1 MSMSQA
7 RKTRESMQPLPQ
19 RICKVVLALLLTSGC
34 AGVPSG
40 IAQTVYQPPM
50 PPPANPAAF
59 PTSRDDWYISVQ
71 DKFNRYSGKPAAI
84 IFDGDSITNRWETT
98 GKATWIARYAA
109 RAADFGIEGDRIE
122 NLLWRLSKGQVTG
135 IDPKVVVLMIGTNNV
150 GRNSPDQI
158 ADGIKAAVATYE
170 TLCPTAHII
179 LMAVFPRGSTP
190 DDGNRLKLAAV
201 NKQIAVLDDGQ
212 RVSFV
217 DIGPE
222 LMEKNGAITLEM
234 MPDAVHP
241 TAKGYVIWADAI
253 QPLIDKYAPL
263 PR

>member
-1 MSMSQA
+1 
-7 RKTRESMQPLPQ
+7 MQPQ
-19 RICKVVLALLLTSGC
+19 RTRKVILALLLASG
-34 AGVPSG
+34 GVSVPSG
-40 IAQTVYQPPM
+40 IAQTVYQPPA

-59 PTSRDDWYISVQ
+59 PAPRDDWYISVQ
-71 DKFNRYSGKPAAI
+71 DKFNRFSGKPADI
-84 IFDGDSITNRWETT
+84 VFDGDSTTNCWETT

-109 RAADFGIEGDRIE
+109 RSADFGIESARIE

-150 GRNSPDQI
+150 GRNSADQI
-158 ADGIKAAVATYE
+158 TEGIKAAIAAYE

-190 DDGNRLKLAAV
+190 DYGNRLELAAV
-201 NKQIAVLDDGQ
+201 NKQIAALDDGQ
-212 RVSFV
+212 HVSFV
-217 DIGPE
+217 DIGPK
-222 LMEKNGAITLEM
+222 LMEKNGAITQEM